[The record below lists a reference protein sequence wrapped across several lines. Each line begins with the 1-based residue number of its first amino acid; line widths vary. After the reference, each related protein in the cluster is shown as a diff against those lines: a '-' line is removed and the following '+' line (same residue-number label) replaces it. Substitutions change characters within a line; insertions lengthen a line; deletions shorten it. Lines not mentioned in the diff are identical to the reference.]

1 MALQRWLAPGLT
13 ILVLIVLVVLMAMLM
28 AMLAVPAT
36 GLPMSFEHYEYFFP
50 AWDHIL
56 VPLVDQC
63 SGNLS
68 NYRNNF
74 RADPRTGYGILNCVL
89 DNFEEFRKSEMA
101 SASVILGLAPALLQQ
116 LSPTYADTA
125 VLATR
130 RPLLALL
137 IAGGSP
143 AVRLMEA
150 SNHGDLVEKL
160 KEKSAWAS
168 LKEKPAWASF
178 KKWCRPGPVSV
189 AQYVLALTAIANNV
203 QLAYELGVWTVC
215 SFSPSQTTLPAVWC
229 VSAVIVHLVG
239 WLVMRARLGPVAE
252 KDGILAATPPRRG
265 AKTQLVDKSEGP
277 VFLVLASCLY
287 VGTAV
292 QTLYGTL
299 ILSSLVFIGVGDAT
313 VVVLRY
319 IASTLVC
326 RLLVICELSGM
337 RPLELKS
344 EEADK

>member
-1 MALQRWLAPGLT
+1 MALQHWLAPGLT
-13 ILVLIVLVVLMAMLM
+13 ILVIVALTAML

-36 GLPMSFEHYEYFFP
+36 GLSMSFEHYEYFFP

-56 VPLVDQC
+56 VPLVNQC

-89 DNFEEFRKSEMA
+89 EDFKEFRKSEMA

-150 SNHGDLVEKL
+150 SNHGDLVKKL
-160 KEKSAWAS
+160 KEKSAWALS
-168 LKEKPAWASF
+168 EDLKKLEEKSAWVSFKKWF

-189 AQYVLALTAIANNV
+189 AQQRCRQY
-203 QLAYELGVWTVC
+203 GV
-215 SFSPSQTTLPAVWC
+215 
-229 VSAVIVHLVG
+229 
-239 WLVMRARLGPVAE
+239 
-252 KDGILAATPPRRG
+252 
-265 AKTQLVDKSEGP
+265 
-277 VFLVLASCLY
+277 
-287 VGTAV
+287 
-292 QTLYGTL
+292 
-299 ILSSLVFIGVGDAT
+299 
-313 VVVLRY
+313 
-319 IASTLVC
+319 
-326 RLLVICELSGM
+326 
-337 RPLELKS
+337 
-344 EEADK
+344 